1 MPDSLILE
9 NQQRKHHKSFIAGW
23 FWRWWTLSQC
33 ESVGKNIIVDH
44 NVKLLRF
51 PQKVGNGDHV
61 ILKDG
66 TRICSTNINASISKG
81 DRTIIGYHTMIFS
94 PIGISVGHDCFV
106 APFCYL
112 IDSNHQIKK
121 SQGINEQAIKTKIF
135 VIQNNSEI

>member
-9 NQQRKHHKSFIAGW
+9 NQLRKHHKSFIAGW

-51 PQKVGNGDHV
+51 PQKVGIGDHV

-94 PIGISVGHDCFV
+94 PIGISVGHDCFF

-112 IDSNHQIKK
+112 IDSFQQSDPLPDNFAPRSK
-121 SQGINEQAIKTKIF
+121 SNR
-135 VIQNNSEI
+135 VNDSPN